1 MKKLFISLPMKGLSD
16 EDVNN
21 LRKSMLAMAKI
32 VFEQEDFE
40 VIDSYVKEDAPEGQ
54 NEGLYYVGESIKRMA
69 DADFF
74 IGIDMGY
81 DTDYNGCWL
90 ENQAAE
96 RYNLNRY
103 LFNIDKVHFTEE
115 DE

>member
-16 EDVNN
+16 EEIND

-40 VIDSYVKEDAPEGQ
+40 VIDSNIEEDAPEGQ

-81 DTDYNGCWL
+81 DTYYNGCWL

-103 LFNIDKVHFTEE
+103 LFNIDKIYFSKEE
-115 DE
+115 D

>member
-16 EDVNN
+16 EDVND

-32 VFEQEDFE
+32 VFEQEDFDI
-40 VIDSYVKEDAPEGQ
+40 VDSYIKEDAQEGQ

-81 DTDYNGCWL
+81 DTDYNGFWL

>member
-16 EDVNN
+16 EDIND
-21 LRKSMLAMAKI
+21 LRKSMLAMAKV
-32 VFEQEDFE
+32 VFEQEEFE
-40 VIDSYVKEDAPEGQ
+40 IIDSNIEEDAPEGQ

-103 LFNIDKVHFTEE
+103 LFNIGKVHFVKE
-115 DE
+115 DK

>member
-1 MKKLFISLPMKGLSD
+1 MKKLFISMPMKELD
-16 EDVNN
+16 ENDIKN

-32 VFEQEDFE
+32 VFEEDDFE
-40 VIDSYVKEDAPEGQ
+40 VIDSYIEENAPEGQ

-69 DADFF
+69 DADYF

-81 DTDYNGCWL
+81 NTDYNGCWL

-103 LFNIDKVHFTEE
+103 LFNIDKIHFVEE
-115 DE
+115 DK